1 MVGRLFSRDVEGDDP
16 DIRGFDAFD
25 LRLGDLMRGERATL
39 GKSLLDVE
47 RELKI
52 KANYVAAIENTD
64 PSVFDTPGFIPGYV
78 RSYARYLGMDPDT
91 AFRTFCEESGFSIAH
106 GMSAEASSI
115 RKPAKAPGRGAGRK
129 ASRKAQVEDPL
140 ISPNTPFLPANEGF
154 MARVEPGAI
163 GSVLVLVALI
173 TAIGYGGWS
182 VLRQVQQVQL
192 SPVENTPAVLAD
204 LDPLSGAMAR
214 GDDAQDGDD
223 AVGVF
228 QPPRDER
235 MSRLYRPKALDVPVM
250 VARDAPISTLD
261 PREVGTLSPQ
271 SPLPDRASD
280 IEMALRE
287 AQRPGA
293 AFGPGAEPAAEPDA
307 PATPQVVEGGPE
319 KLQVV
324 AVRPSWVRV
333 RAADQT
339 VIFEG
344 IMNAGDSYEVPA
356 TEDPPTI
363 RIGAS
368 GAVYFA
374 VNGQHYGPAG
384 ARGAV
389 TSNLALAAEPLTERY
404 AVADIEADQDL
415 MQYVAELKTP
425 RD

>member
-47 RELKI
+47 RELRI

-91 AFRTFCEESGFSIAH
+91 TFRTFCAESGFSIAH

-115 RKPAKAPGRGAGRK
+115 RKPDPARGRK
-129 ASRKAQVEDPL
+129 AGRKAQVEDPL

-154 MARVEPGAI
+154 MTRLEPGAI

-192 SPVENTPAVLAD
+192 SPAENTPTVLAD
-204 LDPLSGAMAR
+204 LDPLSGAMTRAE
-214 GDDAQDGDD
+214 DAQDGDD

-235 MSRLYRPKALDVPVM
+235 VSRLYRPKALDVPVM
-250 VARDAPISTLD
+250 VARDAAISTLD
-261 PREVGTLSPQ
+261 PRDVGTLPRSAAMPEV
-271 SPLPDRASD
+271 DRS

-287 AQRPGA
+287 AQRPDTMSVAGRDT
-293 AFGPGAEPAAEPDA
+293 DA
-307 PATPQVVEGGPE
+307 PATPQVVEGAPE
-319 KLQVV
+319 ELQVV

-344 IMNAGDSYEVPA
+344 IMNAGDTYTVPA

-389 TSNLALAAEPLTERY
+389 TSNLALATGPLTERY

-415 MQYVAELKTP
+415 MQYVAQLKP
-425 RD
+425 SQD

>member
-47 RELKI
+47 RELRI

-91 AFRTFCEESGFSIAH
+91 TFRTFCAESGFSIAH

-115 RKPAKAPGRGAGRK
+115 RKPDPARGRK
-129 ASRKAQVEDPL
+129 AGRKAQVEDPL

-154 MARVEPGAI
+154 MTRLEPGAI

-192 SPVENTPAVLAD
+192 SPAENTPTVLAD
-204 LDPLSGAMAR
+204 LDPLSGAMMRAE
-214 GDDAQDGDD
+214 DAQDGDD

-235 MSRLYRPKALDVPVM
+235 VSRLYRPKALDVPVM
-250 VARDAPISTLD
+250 VARDAAISTLD
-261 PREVGTLSPQ
+261 PRDVGTLPRSAAMPEV
-271 SPLPDRASD
+271 DRS

-287 AQRPGA
+287 AQRPDTMSV
-293 AFGPGAEPAAEPDA
+293 AERDTDA
-307 PATPQVVEGGPE
+307 PATPQVVEGAPE
-319 KLQVV
+319 ELQVV

-344 IMNAGDSYEVPA
+344 IMNAGDTYTVPA

-389 TSNLALAAEPLTERY
+389 TSNLALATGPLTERY

-415 MQYVAELKTP
+415 MQYVAQLKP
-425 RD
+425 SQD

>member
-47 RELKI
+47 RELRI

-91 AFRTFCEESGFSIAH
+91 TFRTFCAESGFSIAH

-115 RKPAKAPGRGAGRK
+115 RKPDPARGRK
-129 ASRKAQVEDPL
+129 AGRKAQVEDPL

-154 MARVEPGAI
+154 MTRLEPGAI

-192 SPVENTPAVLAD
+192 SPAENTPTVLAD
-204 LDPLSGAMAR
+204 LDPLSGAMTRAE
-214 GDDAQDGDD
+214 DAQDGDD

-235 MSRLYRPKALDVPVM
+235 VSRLYRPKALDVPVM
-250 VARDAPISTLD
+250 VARDAAISTLD
-261 PREVGTLSPQ
+261 PRDVGTLPRRAAM
-271 SPLPDRASD
+271 PEVDRS

-287 AQRPGA
+287 AQRPDTMSV
-293 AFGPGAEPAAEPDA
+293 AERDTDA
-307 PATPQVVEGGPE
+307 PATPQVVEGAPE
-319 KLQVV
+319 ELQVV

-344 IMNAGDSYEVPA
+344 IMNAGDTYTVPA

-389 TSNLALAAEPLTERY
+389 TSNLALATGPLTERY

-415 MQYVAELKTP
+415 MQYVAQLKP
-425 RD
+425 SQD

>member
-47 RELKI
+47 RELRI

-78 RSYARYLGMDPDT
+78 RSYARYLGMDPDAT
-91 AFRTFCEESGFSIAH
+91 FRTFCAESGFSIAH

-115 RKPAKAPGRGAGRK
+115 RKPDPARGRK
-129 ASRKAQVEDPL
+129 AGRKAQVEDPL

-154 MARVEPGAI
+154 MTRLEPGAI

-192 SPVENTPAVLAD
+192 SPAENTPTVLAD
-204 LDPLSGAMAR
+204 LDPLSGAMTR

-223 AVGVF
+223 AVGAF
-228 QPPRDER
+228 QPPREER
-235 MSRLYRPKALDVPVM
+235 VSRLYRPKALDVPVM
-250 VARDAPISTLD
+250 VARDAAISTLD
-261 PREVGTLSPQ
+261 PRDVGTLPRRAAM
-271 SPLPDRASD
+271 PEADRS

-287 AQRPGA
+287 AQRPSVPFGA
-293 AFGPGAEPAAEPDA
+293 GRDTVSNPDADDA
-307 PATPQVVEGGPE
+307 PATPQVVEGAPE
-319 KLQVV
+319 ELQVV

-344 IMNAGDSYEVPA
+344 IMNAGDTYTVPA
-356 TEDPPTI
+356 TEDPPSI

-368 GAVYFA
+368 GAIYFA

-389 TSNLALAAEPLTERY
+389 TSNLALATGPLTERY
-404 AVADIEADQDL
+404 TVADIEADQDL
-415 MQYVAELKTP
+415 MQYVAELKP
-425 RD
+425 PQD

>member
-1 MVGRLFSRDVEGDDP
+1 MVGRLFPRDVDVDYP

-25 LRLGDLMRGERATL
+25 LRLGDLMRGERATI

-91 AFRTFCEESGFSIAH
+91 AFRAFCEESGFSIAH
-106 GMSAEASSI
+106 GMSAEASSV
-115 RKPAKAPGRGAGRK
+115 RKSAKAPARK
-129 ASRKAQVEDPL
+129 TPRKVRVEDPL
-140 ISPNTPFLPANEGF
+140 ISPNTPFLPVNEGV
-154 MARVEPGAI
+154 MARLESGAI
-163 GSVLVLVALI
+163 GSVLVLIALI

-182 VLRQVQQVQL
+182 VLRQIQQVQI
-192 SPVENTPAVLAD
+192 SPVENTPSVLAD
-204 LDPLSGAMAR
+204 LDPLDSAMAR
-214 GDDAQDGDD
+214 GDAEGSAD

-228 QPPRDER
+228 QPPQDDR
-235 MSRLYRPKALDVPVM
+235 MSRLYRPKALDVPIM
-250 VARDAPISTLD
+250 QPRDAPISTLD
-261 PREVGTLSPQ
+261 PREVGTLSGQ
-271 SPLPDRASD
+271 RPLPKWENS
-280 IEMALRE
+280 IETALRE
-287 AQRPGA
+287 AQRTEVLFGMGSDADA
-293 AFGPGAEPAAEPDA
+293 AGH
-307 PATPQVVEGGPE
+307 ATPQVVEGAPHS
-319 KLQVV
+319 LQVV

-333 RAADQT
+333 RAADET

-344 IMNAGDSYEVPA
+344 IMNAGDTYDVPS
-356 TEDPPTI
+356 TEAPPTI

-389 TSNLALAAEPLTERY
+389 TSNVALAAGPLTERY
-404 AVADIEADQDL
+404 AVADIKADRDL
-415 MQYVAELKTP
+415 MQYVAELTP
-425 RD
+425 ARD

>member
-47 RELKI
+47 RELRI

-91 AFRTFCEESGFSIAH
+91 TFRTFCAESGFSIAH

-115 RKPAKAPGRGAGRK
+115 RKPDAARGRK
-129 ASRKAQVEDPL
+129 AGRKAQVEDPL

-154 MARVEPGAI
+154 MTRLEPGAI

-192 SPVENTPAVLAD
+192 SPAENTPTVLAD
-204 LDPLSGAMAR
+204 LDPLSGAMTRAE
-214 GDDAQDGDD
+214 DAQDGDD

-235 MSRLYRPKALDVPVM
+235 VSRLYRPKALDVPVM
-250 VARDAPISTLD
+250 VARDAAISTLD
-261 PREVGTLSPQ
+261 PRDVGTLPRRAAM
-271 SPLPDRASD
+271 PEVDRS

-287 AQRPGA
+287 AQRPDTMSV
-293 AFGPGAEPAAEPDA
+293 AERDTDA
-307 PATPQVVEGGPE
+307 PATPQVVEGAPE
-319 KLQVV
+319 ELQVV

-344 IMNAGDSYEVPA
+344 IMNAGDTYTVPA

-389 TSNLALAAEPLTERY
+389 TSNLALATGPLTERY

-415 MQYVAELKTP
+415 MQYVAQLKP
-425 RD
+425 PQD

>member
-47 RELKI
+47 RELRI

-91 AFRTFCEESGFSIAH
+91 TFRTFCAESGFSIAH

-115 RKPAKAPGRGAGRK
+115 RKPDPARGRK
-129 ASRKAQVEDPL
+129 AGRKAQVEDPL

-154 MARVEPGAI
+154 MTRLEPGAI

-192 SPVENTPAVLAD
+192 SPAENTPTVLAD
-204 LDPLSGAMAR
+204 LDPLSGAMTRA
-214 GDDAQDGDD
+214 DDAQDGDD

-235 MSRLYRPKALDVPVM
+235 VSRLYRPKALDVPVM
-250 VARDAPISTLD
+250 VARDAAISTLD
-261 PREVGTLSPQ
+261 PRDVGTLPRSAAMPEV
-271 SPLPDRASD
+271 DRS

-287 AQRPGA
+287 AQRPDTMSV
-293 AFGPGAEPAAEPDA
+293 AERDTDA
-307 PATPQVVEGGPE
+307 PATPQVVEGAPE
-319 KLQVV
+319 ELQVV

-344 IMNAGDSYEVPA
+344 IMNAGDTYTVPA

-389 TSNLALAAEPLTERY
+389 TSNLALATGPLTERY

-415 MQYVAELKTP
+415 MQYVAQLKP
-425 RD
+425 SQD

>member
-47 RELKI
+47 RELRI

-91 AFRTFCEESGFSIAH
+91 TFRTFCAESGFSIAH

-115 RKPAKAPGRGAGRK
+115 RKPDPARGRK
-129 ASRKAQVEDPL
+129 AGRKAQVEDPL

-154 MARVEPGAI
+154 MTRLEPGAI

-192 SPVENTPAVLAD
+192 SPAENTPTVLAD
-204 LDPLSGAMAR
+204 LDPLSGAMTRAE
-214 GDDAQDGDD
+214 DAQDGDD

-235 MSRLYRPKALDVPVM
+235 VSRLYRPKALDVPVM
-250 VARDAPISTLD
+250 VARDAAISTLD
-261 PREVGTLSPQ
+261 PRDVGTLPRRAAM
-271 SPLPDRASD
+271 PEVDRS

-287 AQRPGA
+287 AQRPDTMSV
-293 AFGPGAEPAAEPDA
+293 AERDTDA
-307 PATPQVVEGGPE
+307 PATPQVVEGAPE
-319 KLQVV
+319 ELQVV

-344 IMNAGDSYEVPA
+344 IMNAGDTYTVPA

-389 TSNLALAAEPLTERY
+389 TSNLALATGPLTERY

-415 MQYVAELKTP
+415 MQYVAQLKP
-425 RD
+425 PQD

>member
-47 RELKI
+47 RELRI

-91 AFRTFCEESGFSIAH
+91 TFRTFCAESGFSIAH

-115 RKPAKAPGRGAGRK
+115 RKPDPARGRK
-129 ASRKAQVEDPL
+129 AGRKAQVEDPL

-154 MARVEPGAI
+154 MTRLEPGAI

-192 SPVENTPAVLAD
+192 SPAENTPTVLAD
-204 LDPLSGAMAR
+204 LDPLSGAMMRAE
-214 GDDAQDGDD
+214 DAQDGDD

-235 MSRLYRPKALDVPVM
+235 VSRLYRPKALDVPVM
-250 VARDAPISTLD
+250 VARDAAISTLD
-261 PREVGTLSPQ
+261 PRDVGTLPRSAAMPEV
-271 SPLPDRASD
+271 DRS

-287 AQRPGA
+287 AQRPDTMSVAGRDT
-293 AFGPGAEPAAEPDA
+293 DA
-307 PATPQVVEGGPE
+307 PATPQVVEGAPE
-319 KLQVV
+319 ELQVV

-344 IMNAGDSYEVPA
+344 IMNAGDTYTVPA

-389 TSNLALAAEPLTERY
+389 TSNLALATGPLTERY

-415 MQYVAELKTP
+415 MQYVAQLKP
-425 RD
+425 SQD

>member
-1 MVGRLFSRDVEGDDP
+1 MVGRLFSREVEGDDP

-52 KANYVAAIENTD
+52 KANYVAAIENAD

-91 AFRTFCEESGFSIAH
+91 AFRAFCAESGFSIAH

-115 RKPAKAPGRGAGRK
+115 RKPVLAPARRTGRK
-129 ASRKAQVEDPL
+129 AGVTDPL
-140 ISPNTPFLPANEGF
+140 ISPNTPFLPVNESF
-154 MARVEPGAI
+154 MARIEPGAI

-192 SPVENTPAVLAD
+192 SPVENTPMVLAD
-204 LDPLSGAMAR
+204 LDPLSDAMTR
-214 GDDAQDGDD
+214 GRETQDGDD
-223 AVGVF
+223 AVDVF

-235 MSRLYRPKALDVPVM
+235 VSRLYRPKALDVPVM
-250 VARDAPISTLD
+250 VARDAAISTLD
-261 PREVGTLSPQ
+261 PRDGGTLSPQ
-271 SPLPDRASD
+271 PPLPARESS
-280 IEMALRE
+280 IEAALRE
-287 AQRPGA
+287 AQRSDTP
-293 AFGPGAEPAAEPDA
+293 FGPVSVPNDADA
-307 PATPQVVEGGPE
+307 PATPQVVEGAPE

-324 AVRPSWVRV
+324 AVRPAWVRV
-333 RAADQT
+333 RAADQS

-344 IMNAGDSYEVPA
+344 IMNAGDTYDVPA
-356 TEDPPTI
+356 TEEPPTI

-374 VNGQHYGPAG
+374 VNGQHFGPAG
-384 ARGAV
+384 TGGAV
-389 TSNLALAAEPLTERY
+389 TSNLALAAEPLTARY
-404 AVADIEADQDL
+404 KVADIEADQDL
-415 MQYVAELKTP
+415 MQYVAELKP
-425 RD
+425 PQD

>member
-47 RELKI
+47 RELRI

-91 AFRTFCEESGFSIAH
+91 TFRTFCAESGFSIAH

-115 RKPAKAPGRGAGRK
+115 RKPDPARGRK
-129 ASRKAQVEDPL
+129 AGRKAQVEDPL

-154 MARVEPGAI
+154 MTRLEPGAI

-192 SPVENTPAVLAD
+192 SPAENTPTVLAD
-204 LDPLSGAMAR
+204 LDPLSGAMMRAE
-214 GDDAQDGDD
+214 DAQDGDD

-235 MSRLYRPKALDVPVM
+235 VSRLYRPKALDVPVM
-250 VARDAPISTLD
+250 VARDAAISTLD
-261 PREVGTLSPQ
+261 PRDVGTLPRRAAM
-271 SPLPDRASD
+271 PEVDRS

-287 AQRPGA
+287 AQRPDTMSV
-293 AFGPGAEPAAEPDA
+293 AERDTDA
-307 PATPQVVEGGPE
+307 PATPQVVEGAPE
-319 KLQVV
+319 ELQVV

-344 IMNAGDSYEVPA
+344 IMNAGDTYTVPA

-389 TSNLALAAEPLTERY
+389 TSNLALATGPLTERY

-415 MQYVAELKTP
+415 MQYVAQLKP
-425 RD
+425 SQD